1 MPGAGNFTSVTLG
14 PEGGADVLKVNGE
27 SRDAI
32 DAVETILVVIAA
44 DDVVAQTRDST
55 DEPPALPTASV
66 DKPAG
71 QNGWTVRFS
80 SEQAPFAVGD
90 TVLVT
95 GVMTSDDSD
104 EPFVWQQARPVRS
117 DTDPASVGSRDG

>member
-1 MPGAGNFTSVTLG
+1 MPGSGNFTSVTLG

-27 SRDAI
+27 SRDDI
-32 DAVETILVVIAA
+32 DAVEKILVVIGP
-44 DDVVAQTRDST
+44 DDVAAQKVDST
-55 DEPPALPTASV
+55 DDPPALPTASV
-66 DKPAG
+66 KAPAG

-80 SEQAPFAVGD
+80 SKQAPFAVGD

-104 EPFVWQQARPVRS
+104 EPFVWQQARRVRS
-117 DTDPASVGSRDG
+117 DTDPANVG